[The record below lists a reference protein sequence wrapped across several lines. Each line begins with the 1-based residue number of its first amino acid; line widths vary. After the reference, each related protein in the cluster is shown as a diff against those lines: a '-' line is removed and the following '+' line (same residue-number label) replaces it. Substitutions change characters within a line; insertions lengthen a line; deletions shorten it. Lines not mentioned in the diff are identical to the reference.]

1 VIVLEAIQRG
11 AEFLAGKGVD
21 SPRLQTELLLA
32 HVLKLRRMDL
42 YLRFD
47 RNLTDLEVG
56 EVRELMKRR
65 GKREPLQHIVGSTS
79 FCGLEIHVNSSAL
92 VPRQETELL
101 AEKGWH
107 FLLQR
112 AKGTGEAPSALDL
125 GTGTGC
131 IAISLAKNCP
141 TLQVLAVD
149 ISQAAL
155 ELAQKNAD
163 LHDLATRIQFRQAD
177 AFAAP
182 DLNSTFDLI
191 ISNPPYIPSAEIET
205 LQAEVRDFDPRQALD
220 GGADGLDFYRRLAT
234 HAISWLRPGGKLM
247 LEFGDG
253 QADRISEIL
262 RQQNWIVESVIEDY
276 AQKARLLVASRE

>member
-1 VIVLEAIQRG
+1 VTVLEAIQRG

-21 SPRLQTELLLA
+21 SPRLQAELLLA

-47 RNLTDLEVG
+47 RSLAEPEVG
-56 EVRELMKRR
+56 ALRELMKRR

-79 FCGLEIHVNSSAL
+79 FCGLEIQVNSSAL
-92 VPRQETELL
+92 VPRPETELL
-101 AEKGWH
+101 AEKGWQ
-107 FLLQR
+107 FLLER
-112 AKGTGEAPSALDL
+112 AKNASDPLNAFDL
-125 GTGTGC
+125 GTGSGC
-131 IAISLAKNCP
+131 IAIAMAKNCP

-155 ELAQKNAD
+155 ELAQKNAA
-163 LHDLATRIQFRQAD
+163 LHGFSERIRFLQAD
-177 AFAAP
+177 AFDAP
-182 DLNSTFDLI
+182 DLNGSFDLL

-205 LQAEVRDFDPRQALD
+205 LQAEVREFDPRRALD
-220 GGADGLDFYRRLAT
+220 GGIDGLDFYRRLAVN
-234 HAISWLRPGGKLM
+234 AGSWLKPGGKMM

-253 QADRISEIL
+253 QAEAVSDIL

-276 AQKARLLVASRE
+276 AQKARLLVGSRD